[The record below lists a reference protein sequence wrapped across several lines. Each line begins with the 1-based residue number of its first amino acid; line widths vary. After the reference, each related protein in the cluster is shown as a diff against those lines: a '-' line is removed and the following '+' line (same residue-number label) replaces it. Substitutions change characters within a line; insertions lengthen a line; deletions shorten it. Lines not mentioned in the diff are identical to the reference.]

1 MVTRV
6 RRWIISKKD
15 KKKLI
20 ETIKSLYG
28 IELVNKDDK
37 VEVVVENDT
46 KLFIV
51 NNMPAFIEIGEKI
64 VPHLKLLLR
73 NGYDWLPSIVVD
85 QGAVMPIARGADL
98 MRPGIVRISREFD
111 KGDVVVIVEPSK
123 LLPLA
128 VHEALYSS
136 AEIEEMDKGKVTRS
150 LHHLRDKYWRL
161 AENL

>member
-1 MVTRV
+1 MTHV
-6 RRWIISKKD
+6 RRWIVSKKD

-28 IELVNKDDK
+28 VELVTRNDK
-37 VEVVVENDT
+37 VEIVVENDAT
-46 KLFIV
+46 LFIV
-51 NNMPAFIEIGEKI
+51 NGMPAFIEIEEKI
-64 VPHLKLLLR
+64 VPHLKFLLKS
-73 NGYDWLPSIVVD
+73 GYDWLPSIVVD

-98 MRPGIVRISREFD
+98 MRPGIVRISRDFN
-111 KGDVVVIVEPSK
+111 KGDVVIIVEPSK

-128 VHEALYSS
+128 VHEALYNS
-136 AEIEEMDKGKVTRS
+136 AEIEKMDKGKVTRS

>member
-1 MVTRV
+1 MVTHV

-15 KKKLI
+15 KRRFI
-20 ETIKSLYG
+20 ESIKSLYG
-28 IELVNKDDK
+28 VELVTRDDK
-37 VEVVVENDT
+37 VEVLVENNT
-46 KLFIV
+46 RLFIV
-51 NNMPAFIEIGEKI
+51 NGMPAFIEIEEKI

-73 NGYDWLPSIVVD
+73 DSYDWLPSIVID

-98 MRPGIVRISREFD
+98 MRPGIVRINRDFD

-136 AEIEEMDKGKVTRS
+136 AEIKEMDRGKVTRS
-150 LHHLRDKYWRL
+150 LHYLRDKYWRL